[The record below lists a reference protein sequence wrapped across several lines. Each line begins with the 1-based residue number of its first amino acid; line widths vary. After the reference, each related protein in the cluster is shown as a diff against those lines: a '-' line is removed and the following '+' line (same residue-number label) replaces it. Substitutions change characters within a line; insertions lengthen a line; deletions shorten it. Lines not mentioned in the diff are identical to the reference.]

1 MFELTIKDQVYQ
13 FNFGMGFMRE
23 INKKMS
29 TPVDG
34 VPDARQNIGLRYM
47 IATAMFDKDMEAL
60 VELLVAANKGFN
72 PRVTPALMDAYIDD
86 ENTDIDS
93 LFKDV
98 LDFLRNAN
106 ATKIVTNLLVEE
118 YNKKM
123 NAQTGQK

>member
-34 VPDARQNIGLRYM
+34 VPDVRQNVGLRYM
-47 IATAMFDKDMEAL
+47 IATAMFDKDLEAL

-72 PRVTPALMDAYIDD
+72 PRVTPTLIDAYIDD
-86 ENTDIDS
+86 ENTDIDG

-98 LDFLRNAN
+98 SDFLRNAN
-106 ATKIVTNLLVEE
+106 ATKTVMNNLVAE
-118 YNKKM
+118 YEKRM
-123 NAQTGQK
+123 NAQKGQN

>member
-34 VPDARQNIGLRYM
+34 VPDVRQNVGLRYM
-47 IATAMFDKDMEAL
+47 IATAMFDKDLEAL

-86 ENTDIDS
+86 ENTDIDG

-106 ATKIVTNLLVEE
+106 ATKIVTNNLVAE
-118 YNKKM
+118 YEKRM
-123 NAQTGQK
+123 NAQTGQN

>member
-1 MFELTIKDQVYQ
+1 MFELTIKEQVYQ

-106 ATKIVTNLLVEE
+106 ATKIVTNLLVDE

-123 NAQTGQK
+123 NAQTGQN